1 MFESE
6 ANGAVSAI
14 CGRVRAGH
22 PKSSTGGAARA
33 DPCTLRLMSQL
44 CATKYFRLKHPELAA
59 KYRVMSLVKL
69 LDCANP
75 NFESE
80 VQALHRVLRS
90 GGLTARAE
98 TGQLDVPSVVR
109 EIIADVESRG
119 DAAVTEL
126 THKFDKVALSANE
139 LRVPE
144 EKLKEAHANCDP
156 EFMALM
162 RRAIANIREYQ
173 EHIMVRAPA
182 PLVRGGRVLGVRYT
196 PIDRVGVY
204 VPGGRALYPS
214 TVLMTVVP
222 AQVARVREIVM
233 VSPPTGGDINPMALA
248 IAAELGV
255 REVYRVG
262 GAVAIASLALG
273 TPSIRAVDKIVG
285 PGNAFVAEAKRQL
298 FGRVGIDSVAGPSE
312 VFIVADDSA
321 NPEHIAADLIAQ
333 AEHDPGSAIL
343 ATPSRKLAQAVSE
356 ALQTQVAK
364 LERREAI
371 SAALERY
378 SALLIAKDIDAA
390 CELANRFATE
400 HLQIQTYD
408 DARCL
413 ERIRHAGALFI
424 GPQTPV
430 PLGDYYAGPSHVLPT
445 GSTARFFGPLSVNDF
460 LKSSSLL
467 HYEAAALAEDAES
480 VIDFATREGLTAH
493 AAAVQK
499 RLT

>member
-1 MFESE
+1 
-6 ANGAVSAI
+6 
-14 CGRVRAGH
+14 
-22 PKSSTGGAARA
+22 
-33 DPCTLRLMSQL
+33 
-44 CATKYFRLKHPELAA
+44 
-59 KYRVMSLVKL
+59 MSLVKL

-75 NFESE
+75 NFASE
-80 VQALHRVLRS
+80 VQALQGLLRS
-90 GGLTARAE
+90 GGLTAGEER
-98 TGQLDVPSVVR
+98 GSLDVPALVR
-109 EIIADVESRG
+109 QIIADVRARG
-119 DAAVTEL
+119 DTAVTEL
-126 THKFDKVALSANE
+126 IQKFDKVALSPDT

-144 EKLKEAHANCDP
+144 VELEQAHSNCDP

-162 RRAIANIREYQ
+162 RRAISNIRAYQ

-182 PLVRGGRVLGVRYT
+182 PLVRGARVLGVRYT

-222 AQVARVREIVM
+222 AQVAKVREIVM

-262 GAVAIASLALG
+262 GAVAIAALALG

-298 FGRVGIDSVAGPSE
+298 FGQVGIDSVAGPSE
-312 VFIVADDSA
+312 VFVVADDSA
-321 NPEHIAADLIAQ
+321 NPEWIAADLIAQ
-333 AEHDPGSAIL
+333 AEHDPGSAVL
-343 ATPSRKLAQAVSE
+343 ATASRKLANAVSAAIE
-356 ALQTQVAK
+356 TQVAL

-378 SALLIAKDIDAA
+378 SALVVTEDLDAA
-390 CELANRFATE
+390 CELANHFATE
-400 HLQIQTYD
+400 HLQLQTYD
-408 DARCL
+408 NARCL
-413 ERIRHAGALFI
+413 DRIRHAGAIFI
-424 GPQTPV
+424 GPHTPV
-430 PLGDYYAGPSHVLPT
+430 PTGDYYAGPSHVLPT

-467 HYEAAALAEDAES
+467 HYEAEALAEDAES
-480 VIDFATREGLTAH
+480 VIDFAMREGLTAH
-493 AAAVQK
+493 AAAVLK
-499 RLT
+499 RKPQ

>member
-1 MFESE
+1 
-6 ANGAVSAI
+6 
-14 CGRVRAGH
+14 
-22 PKSSTGGAARA
+22 
-33 DPCTLRLMSQL
+33 
-44 CATKYFRLKHPELAA
+44 
-59 KYRVMSLVKL
+59 MSLVRL

-75 NFESE
+75 NFDSE

-90 GGLTARAE
+90 GGLTARE
-98 TGQLDVPSVVR
+98 EGGSLDVPAIVHQ
-109 EIIADVESRG
+109 IIADVRARG

-126 THKFDKVALSANE
+126 TQKFDKVVLSPDT
-139 LRVPE
+139 LRVPD
-144 EKLKEAHANCDP
+144 EKLEEAHANCDP

-162 RRAIANIREYQ
+162 RRAIGNIRAYQ

-182 PLVRGGRVLGVRYT
+182 PLVRGARVLGVRYT

-222 AQVARVREIVM
+222 AQVAKVREIVM

-262 GAVAIASLALG
+262 GAVAIAALALG

-298 FGRVGIDSVAGPSE
+298 FGQVGIDSVAGPSE
-312 VFIVADDSA
+312 VFVVADDSA
-321 NPEHIAADLIAQ
+321 NPEWIAADLIAQ

-343 ATPSRKLAQAVSE
+343 ATASRKLANAVSAAIE
-356 ALQTQVAK
+356 TQVAL

-378 SALLIAKDIDAA
+378 SALVVTEDLDAA

-400 HLQIQTYD
+400 HLQLQTYD
-408 DARCL
+408 NARCL
-413 ERIRHAGALFI
+413 DRIRHAGAIFI
-424 GPQTPV
+424 GPHTPV
-430 PLGDYYAGPSHVLPT
+430 PTGDYYAGPSHVLPT

-467 HYEAAALAEDAES
+467 HYEAEALAEDAES
-480 VIDFATREGLTAH
+480 VIDFAMREGLTAH
-493 AAAVQK
+493 AAAVRQ
-499 RLT
+499 REPQ